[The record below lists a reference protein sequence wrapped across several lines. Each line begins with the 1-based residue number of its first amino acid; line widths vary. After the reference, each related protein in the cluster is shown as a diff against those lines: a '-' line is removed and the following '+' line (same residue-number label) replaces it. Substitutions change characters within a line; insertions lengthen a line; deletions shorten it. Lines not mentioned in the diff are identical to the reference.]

1 MKSKPFLTALFLIN
15 SCCILAQSPSGIN
28 YQSVVRNGNGQVL
41 VNQSVALR
49 ISILQSAVN
58 GTVVYQ
64 ETHNATTNG
73 FGLVNTVI
81 GQGSNVTGS
90 FSSINWGGN
99 SHFVKTELDASG
111 GTNFTELGTSQI
123 MTVPYSFYSEE
134 AGRLK
139 GGSSAKTLIYTGG
152 M

>member
-1 MKSKPFLTALFLIN
+1 MLE
-15 SCCILAQSPSGIN
+15 
-28 YQSVVRNGNGQVL
+28 
-41 VNQSVALR
+41 NQSVALR
-49 ISILQSAVN
+49 ISILQGAIN

-64 ETHNATTNG
+64 ETHNGTTNG

-81 GQGSNVTGS
+81 GQGSNPTGS
-90 FSSINWGGN
+90 FASIDWGSN
-99 SHFVKTELDASG
+99 SHFIKTELDASG
-111 GTNFTELGTSQI
+111 GSSFVEMGTSQI

-139 GGSSAKTLIYTGG
+139 GGSGKMLIYTGG